1 MTKLNTRTELLEL
14 IPKNLT
20 ILEIGVFRGEFA
32 KDILKI
38 TQPKELYLVDIW
50 EGKWG
55 SGDKDGNNYVEIGN
69 MESVYL
75 SLFQQTKDKPNIHVI
90 RAKSVSF
97 LESCNNNFFDV
108 IYVDGD
114 HTEEAVYADMVHSFA
129 KIKNNGLLMGHDYH
143 HQIEI
148 AVNRFCRDYNQTI
161 EYVTEDGC
169 PSFCIKVIK

>member
-1 MTKLNTRTELLEL
+1 MIKLQTRIDLLNI

-38 TQPKELYLVDIW
+38 TEPAELYLVDIW

-55 SGDKDGNNYVEIGN
+55 SGDKDGNNYIKIVD
-69 MESVYL
+69 METVYL
-75 SLFQQTKDKPNIHVI
+75 NLFNQTKNKPNIHVI
-90 RAKSVSF
+90 RSKSVSF
-97 LESCNNNFFDV
+97 LQSCKNDLFDV

-114 HTEEAVYADMVHSFA
+114 HTEAAVYNDMLHSFH
-129 KIKNNGLLMGHDYH
+129 KIKPNGLLMGHDYH
-143 HQIEI
+143 HQIEV
-148 AVNRFCRDYNQTI
+148 AVNRFCHDYNQTI

-169 PSFCIKVIK
+169 PSFCIKIKK

>member
-1 MTKLNTRTELLEL
+1 MIKLQTRGDLLNI
-14 IPKNLT
+14 IPKNLI

-32 KDILKI
+32 KDILKT

-55 SGDKDGNNYVEIGN
+55 SGDKDGNNYAEIN
-69 MESVYL
+69 DMESVYL
-75 SLFQQTKDKPNIHVI
+75 SLYKQTKDKSNIHVI
-90 RAKSVSF
+90 RSKSVSF
-97 LESCNNNFFDV
+97 LQSCEDDLFDV

-114 HTEEAVYADMVHSFA
+114 HTEEAVYNDMIHSFN
-129 KIKNNGLLMGHDYH
+129 KIKPGGLLMGHDYH

-148 AVNRFCRDYNQTI
+148 AVNRFCSDYNQTI

-169 PSFCIKVIK
+169 PSFCIRVKK

>member
-1 MTKLNTRTELLEL
+1 MIKLRTRVELLER
-14 IPKNLT
+14 IPVGAT

-32 KDILKI
+32 RDILRVA
-38 TQPKELYLVDIW
+38 QPKELYLVDIW

-55 SGDKDGNNYVEIGN
+55 SGDKDGNNYVEIGD

-75 SLFQQTKDKPNIHVI
+75 GLVQQTIDKHNIHIV
-90 RAKSVSF
+90 RSKSVSF
-97 LESCNNNFFDV
+97 LQSCQDNFFDV

-114 HTEEAVYADMVHSFA
+114 HTEEAVYNDMINSLA
-129 KIKNNGLLMGHDYH
+129 KIKPDGLLMGHDYH

-148 AVNRFCRDYNQTI
+148 AVNRFCRDHNQII

-169 PSFCIKVIK
+169 PSFCISVKK

>member
-1 MTKLNTRTELLEL
+1 MTKLQTRIDLLNL
-14 IPKNLT
+14 IPKNLI

-32 KDILKI
+32 KDILRI
-38 TQPKELYLVDIW
+38 TQPSELYLVDIW

-55 SGDKDGNNYVEIGN
+55 SGDKDGNNYVEIGD

-75 SLFQQTKDKPNIHVI
+75 GLFNQTKDKANIHVV
-90 RAKSVSF
+90 RSKSVLF
-97 LESCNNNFFDV
+97 LQSCADNLFDV

-114 HTEEAVYADMVHSFA
+114 HTEEAVYNDMVHSFA
-129 KIKNNGLLMGHDYH
+129 KIKPNGLLMGHDYH

-169 PSFCIKVIK
+169 PSFCIKCNK